1 MKQAPHLAASVAAVF
16 VSIMAGV
23 AFTIYANLFEEKY
36 VHSVAA
42 LEHIEII
49 KGSAIQRVAL
59 QQDDLLVVYG
69 GSEIVLLQ
77 TRYQAYRFF
86 STYPT
91 GFNVFDVANKGAS
104 ALTMAQKVAA
114 LGEDVRGK
122 KVVIS
127 ITPAIVTMAPLGE
140 VNPDHYNANFSQ
152 LHALELAFSP
162 HLSMETKRLAAKRM
176 LDFPAIL
183 EDNLL
188 LKFTLE
194 NLAGD
199 STTNRILYYLAWPLG
214 RLQIA
219 FVTLQDH
226 YATTAFIRSHSSEEL
241 RVTRQPEEIDWSA
254 LAAKAEVE
262 QIENTDSNSYGV
274 DNLKWKQLE
283 ELFVTPIAAGSKD
296 AEFIEDVKNAREW
309 GDLEITLRVLHE
321 LGADAVIFSNP
332 MNVQLWEKLGVS
344 EEAQNAY
351 YEKINSMVSPYNI
364 PVVDYREYGTDKYF
378 DMDLAA
384 HTSRK
389 GWVYVNQTLDKFFHG
404 VLR

>member
-16 VSIMAGV
+16 VSIVAGV

-77 TRYQAYRFF
+77 TNYQAYRFF

-114 LGEDVRGK
+114 LGDDVRGK

-176 LDFPAIL
+176 LGFPATL

-199 STTNRILYYLAWPLG
+199 SITNRILYYLAWPLG

-226 YATTAFIRSHSSEEL
+226 YATTAFIRSHSSEEV
-241 RVTRQPEEIDWSA
+241 RVTRQPEEIDWPA

-351 YEKINSMVSPYNI
+351 YEKINSMVFPYNI
-364 PVVDYREYGTDKYF
+364 PVVDYKEYGADKYF

-389 GWVYVNQTLDKFFHG
+389 GWVYVNQTLDKFFHD